1 MMGENVRILVFS
13 DSHGDSESMEKI
25 IKKFYPDVALF
36 LGDGIEDFL
45 MLENEFPH
53 TKFFSV
59 IGNVDPSNFGVSE
72 RLQTFD
78 DVAIYMTHLEYP
90 FKIKEDRE
98 KIFEIIKLNAQII
111 LYGNT
116 HVPEL
121 FVSHGIT
128 FMNPGTISKSFGFR
142 TFGLIDIIDNEY
154 FCEIRFADLFVL

>member
-1 MMGENVRILVFS
+1 MRILVFS
-13 DSHGDSESMEKI
+13 DSHGDSESMKKV

-45 MLENEFPH
+45 VLEKDFPH

-59 IGNVDPSNFGVSE
+59 MGNADPSDSGVLE

-78 DVAIYMTHLEYP
+78 KVAIYMTHLDNL

-98 KIFEIIKLNAQII
+98 KILAIMKLNAQII

-154 FCEIRFADLFVL
+154 FCEIRFADLLVL